1 MIFFFTGDQRNL
13 VSGNF
18 LSIQLD
24 PSDTFLDTRRF
35 MDLNMIFR
43 SPEMAFY
50 RKITKTSRQT
60 RIYRKSVILWLDSIC
75 EYTYGSVLWMSLI
88 SSMQDGQI
96 LR

>member
-1 MIFFFTGDQRNL
+1 
-13 VSGNF
+13 
-18 LSIQLD
+18 
-24 PSDTFLDTRRF
+24 
-35 MDLNMIFR
+35 
-43 SPEMAFY
+43 MAFY

-60 RIYRKSVILWLDSIC
+60 RIYRKSVILWLDSEKCLRHIHKRPRCGPCQPAFFASPNRGASAPATIC